1 MGACALV
8 LAKCDGESSSV
19 APVVRANHK
28 TPEVEANYAAS
39 DLVPFTDWNDVT
51 DHTTTHFKCSG
62 GQSVTVDDLSTT
74 DKDLNGSLPVINMYE
89 FISVSQNGFVIA
101 KNDVLD
107 SRYYHEGVQS
117 QDYTGAYLGKA
128 SAGGK
133 NVNGNE
139 VVFTFFTVTP
149 PDSGSNMFN
158 VLNSDN
164 KTKANKYYLSTQTLD
179 ESNNFAG
186 VQYTCEKIK

>member
-1 MGACALV
+1 M
-8 LAKCDGESSSV
+8 
-19 APVVRANHK
+19 
-28 TPEVEANYAAS
+28 
-39 DLVPFTDWNDVT
+39 
-51 DHTTTHFKCSG
+51 
-62 GQSVTVDDLSTT
+62 
-74 DKDLNGSLPVINMYE
+74 
-89 FISVSQNGFVIA
+89 
-101 KNDVLD
+101 
-107 SRYYHEGVQS
+107 QS
-117 QDYTGAYLGKA
+117 QDYTGAYVGKA

-179 ESNNFAG
+179 ENNNFAG